1 MGEVGFGFSVKS
13 GLFFEDL
20 SAFPRAFKISIVSF
34 VPIVVD
40 RLFDVLIPGVLME
53 THQLRYFLAV
63 AQTGRFTQAAMAC
76 SVSQPSLSIQIA
88 KLEDELGG
96 PLFERT
102 RKGVRMTAR
111 GDAFLPRA
119 KAIWAEMEAA
129 HRDAESLA
137 GLAMGRVTLG
147 CLPTTG
153 AFLLP
158 KVLAEFQKSHPK
170 IQVQLREESS
180 PGLALCLAQAEVDLA
195 ILDEAGVTPALE
207 ERVLFTEEL
216 LLALPPKHPLAG
228 KNRIALKTVAGEPF
242 ILMKHGHG
250 FRQIVMDLFAKA
262 GLEPN
267 VVFESGEIE
276 TVQALVAVGMGI
288 SLVPSMVRKATG
300 VAYGE
305 LAPPK
310 PTRTLSLAWRKG
322 AVLSPA
328 AEAMK
333 KTVMKT
339 LG

>member
-1 MGEVGFGFSVKS
+1 
-13 GLFFEDL
+13 
-20 SAFPRAFKISIVSF
+20 
-34 VPIVVD
+34 
-40 RLFDVLIPGVLME
+40 ME

-63 AQTGRFTQAAMAC
+63 AQAGRFTQAAIAC
-76 SVSQPSLSIQIA
+76 AVSQPSLSIQIA

-102 RKGVRMTAR
+102 RKGTRLTAR
-111 GDAFLPRA
+111 GESFLPRA
-119 KAIWAEMEAA
+119 RAIWAEMEAA

-137 GLAMGRVTLG
+137 GLTMGRVTLG

-158 KVLAEFQKSHPK
+158 RILADFRKHHPK

-180 PGLALCLAQAEVDLA
+180 PGLARCLEQAEVDLA

-216 LLALPPKHPLAG
+216 LLALPPKHSLAG
-228 KNRIALKTVAGEPF
+228 KTRIALKTVAREPF

-250 FRQIVMDLFAKA
+250 FRQIVMDLFAKV

-276 TVQALVAVGMGI
+276 TVQALVAIGMGI
-288 SLVPSMVRKATG
+288 SLVPAMVRKTTG
-300 VAYGE
+300 VTYGE

-310 PTRTLSLAWRKG
+310 PTRTLSLSWRKG
-322 AVLSPA
+322 AALSPA
-328 AEAMK
+328 AAAMM
-333 KTVMKT
+333 KTVVEV